1 MFQKCLKSVHAL
13 LARSVFL
20 TFGLSAEMA
29 AADAAI
35 QIKLFGSERIV
46 LIIPN
51 EKIEDIMKIV
61 KSLEESG

>member
-1 MFQKCLKSVHAL
+1 
-13 LARSVFL
+13 
-20 TFGLSAEMA
+20 MA